1 MNLLKEIDQLRYQ
14 LKSSIELRDQER
26 EQANNEQGVLLDKIA
41 QMESAVA
48 MGDTSANKE
57 SHQMV
62 KLLNHL
68 KHELKTKQAELI
80 AAKDILTQTQIQ
92 KVAVET
98 KL

>member
-1 MNLLKEIDQLRYQ
+1 M
-14 LKSSIELRDQER
+14 
-26 EQANNEQGVLLDKIA
+26 A
-41 QMESAVA
+41 
-48 MGDTSANKE
+48 
-57 SHQMV
+57 

-92 KVAVET
+92 KVTVET

>member
-1 MNLLKEIDQLRYQ
+1 M
-14 LKSSIELRDQER
+14 
-26 EQANNEQGVLLDKIA
+26 A
-41 QMESAVA
+41 
-48 MGDTSANKE
+48 
-57 SHQMV
+57 
-62 KLLNHL
+62 KLLNHF

>member
-1 MNLLKEIDQLRYQ
+1 M
-14 LKSSIELRDQER
+14 
-26 EQANNEQGVLLDKIA
+26 A
-41 QMESAVA
+41 
-48 MGDTSANKE
+48 
-57 SHQMV
+57 

-68 KHELKTKQAELI
+68 KHELKNKQAELI